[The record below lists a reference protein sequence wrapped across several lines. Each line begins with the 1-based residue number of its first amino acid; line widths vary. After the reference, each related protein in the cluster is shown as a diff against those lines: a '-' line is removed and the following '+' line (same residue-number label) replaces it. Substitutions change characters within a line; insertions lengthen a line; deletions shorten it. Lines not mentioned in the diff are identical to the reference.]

1 MDNFAI
7 LAIVALIAVALLLL
21 GAGLV
26 VYFLKRGK
34 GSAAAGQASAPG
46 PNQMGAPPMVPGPQ
60 GVGGPEPQGAPGWP
74 PPAPPQQQQQQWGT
88 LESTP
93 SPAHDWPADAEAP
106 HHEPDPASAYQ
117 TQDGGF
123 PEEQESYVTTP
134 GTSTTPPVPNPE
146 LFLTTPSGPRQTSLM
161 DMQAQLQAD
170 DGTIIPLDR
179 LMMRVGRH
187 PECDIVVPTPGT
199 SRQHAEFEFR
209 DGAWNVTDLNSGNGT
224 WVNGVRVKAHQL
236 SPGDE
241 VRIDQ
246 TRFRFTSGS

>member
-7 LAIVALIAVALLLL
+7 LIIVGLIVVALLLL

-26 VYFLKRGK
+26 VYLMKRGK
-34 GSAAAGQASAPG
+34 GSAAAGQATTSG
-46 PNQMGAPPMVPGPQ
+46 PNQMGAPPFGTPAGPS
-60 GVGGPEPQGAPGWP
+60 GVLPEQQGAQGWA
-74 PPAPPQQQQQQWGT
+74 PAPPAEQQWSFP
-88 LESTP
+88 ESAPAPAPVPDWNAGVEPPRESDP
-93 SPAHDWPADAEAP
+93 SL
-106 HHEPDPASAYQ
+106 YQ
-117 TQDGGF
+117 TQDGGNH
-123 PEEQESYVTTP
+123 PAEQESYVTTP
-134 GTSTTPPVPNPE
+134 GTSPSPPMPNPE

-170 DGTIIPLDR
+170 DGTIISLDR

-187 PECDIVVPTPGT
+187 PECDIVVPTPGA

-209 DGAWNVTDLNSGNGT
+209 DGAWTVTDLNSGNGT
-224 WVNGVRVKAHQL
+224 WVNGVRVKTHQL

-246 TRFRFTSGS
+246 TRFRFVAGA